1 MSTPAVSPAER
12 YAKSRERLSSP
23 GGATPRTPRG
33 TADEEANV
41 SAVRSPEFT
50 SFRELY
56 DFDFD
61 PFQVA
66 ACAALTSGD
75 GVLVAAPTGSG
86 KTVVGEYAVHL
97 ALRTGRKC
105 FYTTPIKA
113 LSNQKY
119 NDLVRRYDSDT
130 VGLLTGDNAING
142 DAPVVVMTTEV
153 LRNML
158 YAASPTLG
166 GLGYVVLDEVHYLAD
181 RSRGAVWEEV
191 IIHLPE
197 SVRVVALS
205 ATVSNAEEFGDW
217 LAQVRGGTEVIVDE
231 HRPVPLWQ
239 HMLAGR
245 RLYDLFTDDEHHQ
258 VNPDLIRLAHREAVV
273 HSGGRQPASRPGRGG
288 HRPRRDAAPYRPE
301 IIDRLD
307 AAGLLPAITFIFS
320 RAGCDAAVQQCLAA
334 GLRLTTPDEAR
345 IIEDTA
351 ARRVADI
358 SDEDL
363 AVLGYHDWVLALR
376 RGIAAHHAGMLP
388 VFKEVVEEL
397 FTAGLVKAVFA
408 TETLALGINMPAR
421 TVVLEKL
428 DKWNGET
435 HAALT
440 PGEYTQ
446 LTGRAGRRG
455 IDVEGHAVVL
465 WQPGIDPGAVAGLA
479 GARTYPLNSSFRPS
493 YNMAVNLTARVGRAK
508 TAALLESSFAQF
520 QADRGVVG
528 LARRLRRLQDQA
540 EDLAR
545 QVTCD
550 RGDFMEYAEMRRRL
564 TDAERGASRG
574 RASAQ
579 RAEARRVLATLRRGD
594 IIRVPSGRRAGL
606 AVVLI
611 PPPAGNEFSQNR
623 ADGPLVLTAH
633 GQLKQLSAADFPV
646 PADPVDRLRIPNSF
660 SERSPKHRRDLV
672 AAMRSKI
679 EGRDLDV
686 PPRRR
691 RSPAGAD
698 EDYPERVRGSALSA
712 AGSLDAG
719 NGSGRDSGG
728 GRRRVRGGREEAGR
742 DEADGA
748 DQDGYGDADAS
759 DGPGRDSNGGR
770 RRVRSGR
777 EEAGRDEAGGGGD
790 PGGYGDDDAG
800 VRSARG
806 DTLTSDA
813 LSGDRLTGEED
824 IAELR
829 RRLKR
834 HPCHACPD
842 REQHAR
848 YAERY
853 FRAKK
858 EADELERQVA
868 GRRHVIARTFDRV
881 CSVLDEL
888 GYLDGDT
895 VTPAGQR
902 LTRLYSEMDLLAAE
916 CLRRGLW
923 EGLNPAE
930 LAACVSVLSFESR
943 KQTEDAGPARLPKG
957 PVGDALT
964 AMTRTWGELD
974 HLEKRNGLS
983 FLREPD
989 PGIAGA
995 AYRWVRGAKLE
1006 DVLDSVPGLTPGDF
1020 VRSMK
1025 QLIDLLD
1032 QIAVASRDTSTTRT
1046 GVTKATRGKPS
1057 SSTKPAKATDSEPPT
1072 TPEPTTPEPTTPGLV
1087 TLEPVAP
1094 EPGLAEQGDTG
1105 TPDERPSREP
1115 APRKRDVAS
1124 TAHAAIDAMR
1134 RGVIAYTTLTD

>member
-12 YAKSRERLSSP
+12 YARFRERQ
-23 GGATPRTPRG
+23 A
-33 TADEEANV
+33 
-41 SAVRSPEFT
+41 SPEFT

-61 PFQVA
+61 PFQVS
-66 ACAALTSGD
+66 ACAALTNGD

-86 KTVVGEYAVHL
+86 KTVVGEYAAHL
-97 ALRTGRKC
+97 ALTQHKKC

-119 NDLVRRYDSDT
+119 NDLVRRYDAGT
-130 VGLLTGDNAING
+130 VGLLTGDNSING

-158 YAASPTLG
+158 YEGSPTLK

-217 LAQVRGGTEVIVDE
+217 LGQVRGGTEVIVDE

-245 RLYDLFTDDEHHQ
+245 RLYDLFTDDDHRE
-258 VNPDLIRLAHREAVV
+258 VNPDLVRLAHREAI
-273 HSGGRQPASRPGRGG
+273 REPATRPGRGG
-288 HRPRRDAAPYRPE
+288 HRPKRNAAPYRPE
-301 IIDRLD
+301 IVDRLD

-345 IIEDTA
+345 MIEDVA
-351 ARRVADI
+351 ARRTADI
-358 SDEDL
+358 PEEDL
-363 AVLGYHDWVLALR
+363 AVLGYHDWVLALK
-376 RGIAAHHAGMLP
+376 RGIAAHHAGLLP
-388 VFKEVVEEL
+388 AFKEVVEEL

-428 DKWNGET
+428 DKWNGEA
-435 HAALT
+435 HVPLT
-440 PGEYTQ
+440 AGEYTQ

-465 WQPGIDPGAVAGLA
+465 WQPGMDPGAVAGLA
-479 GARTYPLNSSFRPS
+479 GTRTYPLNSSFRPS
-493 YNMAVNLTARVGRAK
+493 YNMAVNLTARVGR
-508 TAALLESSFAQF
+508 TRAASLLESSFAQF

-528 LARRLRRLQDQA
+528 LAKRLRRLKEQA
-540 EDLAR
+540 DDLAG
-545 QVTCD
+545 QVSCD
-550 RGDFMEYAEMRRRL
+550 RGDFMEYAEIRRRL
-564 TDAERGASRG
+564 TEAERGQSRS

-579 RAEARRVLATLRRGD
+579 RAEARRVLVTLKRGD
-594 IIRVPSGRRAGL
+594 IIRVPSGRRQGL
-606 AVVLI
+606 AVVLN
-611 PPPAGNEFSQNR
+611 PPPAGDESPPRRSSQHG
-623 ADGPLVLTAH
+623 ADGPLVLTVH
-633 GQLKQLSAADFPV
+633 GQLKQLSATDFPV
-646 PADPVDRLRIPNSF
+646 PADPVGRLRIPASF

-672 AAMRSKI
+672 SAMRSKV
-679 EGRDLDV
+679 EGRTAD
-686 PPRRR
+686 PSSRRR
-691 RSPAGAD
+691 QPAAEVEEDEFTERFRGPSGYAEDLPGEESRTRSDAEEED
-698 EDYPERVRGSALSA
+698 EDEFA
-712 AGSLDAG
+712 AGDG
-719 NGSGRDSGG
+719 TR
-728 GRRRVRGGREEAGR
+728 GRRSRRGAEPGDSAG
-742 DEADGA
+742 
-748 DQDGYGDADAS
+748 
-759 DGPGRDSNGGR
+759 
-770 RRVRSGR
+770 
-777 EEAGRDEAGGGGD
+777 
-790 PGGYGDDDAG
+790 
-800 VRSARG
+800 
-806 DTLTSDA
+806 
-813 LSGDRLTGEED
+813 D

-829 RRLKR
+829 RKLRR

-853 FRAKK
+853 FRQKK

-881 CSVLDEL
+881 CTVLDEL

-902 LTRLYSEMDLLAAE
+902 LTRLYSELDLLAAE

-930 LAACVSVLSFESR
+930 LAACVSMLTFESR

-957 PVGDALT
+957 PVRDVLT
-964 AMTRTWGELD
+964 SMVRTWSELD
-974 HLEKRNGLS
+974 DLEKRNGLS

-989 PGIAGA
+989 PGFVWA

-1032 QIAVASRDTSTTRT
+1032 QVAVASR
-1046 GVTKATRGKPS
+1046 
-1057 SSTKPAKATDSEPPT
+1057 
-1072 TPEPTTPEPTTPGLV
+1072 
-1087 TLEPVAP
+1087 
-1094 EPGLAEQGDTG
+1094 GLAEGGATAAV
-1105 TPDERPSREP
+1105 ERPSHEP
-1115 APRKRDVAS
+1115 APKTRDVAS
-1124 TAHAAIDAMR
+1124 TARAAIDAMR
-1134 RGVIAYTTLTD
+1134 RGVIEYTTLTD